1 MADYYA
7 GGSDL
12 RRQFEGAIPI
22 LIIILLVV
30 GVIALKPSILA
41 GVPVLGGLVGAETI
55 DVLLIGENQNE
66 KNAWENH
73 LTTDLARQTFGNPLN
88 VELVTDN
95 EYNKINSEDWIKD
108 KGYDLVIVTATDL
121 TPSLQITL
129 KNWVNSG
136 ENMMVVGL
144 GGTQS
149 DGRWSELSTVLP
161 VTCGSGTSNCEGVVE
176 EIYAPTMHIESGRY
190 DNKLAKKL
198 NLETDMTP
206 ANASINLADVTLT
219 ENGKQIVYVDGFSSA
234 EDVQAGEVGDI
245 YPAISEKG
253 DMSTGKVLYLTF
265 NPVRENLNAQIEE
278 NLLLNTVAY
287 ITGAE
292 GSKG

>member
-1 MADYYA
+1 MAEYYA

-41 GVPVLGGLVGAETI
+41 GVPILGGLVGPQTI

-95 EYNKINSEDWIKD
+95 KYNKINSKDWIKD
-108 KGYDLVIVTATDL
+108 KGYDLVVVTATDL

-136 ENMMVVGL
+136 GNMIAIGL

-149 DGRWSELSTVLP
+149 DGRWSELSTILP
-161 VTCGSGTSNCEGVVE
+161 VTCGSGTSSCEGIVKEV
-176 EIYAPTMHIESGRY
+176 YAPKMHIGKGRY
-190 DNKLAKKL
+190 DNSLAKKL
-198 NLETDMTP
+198 NLETKMTP
-206 ANASINLADVTLT
+206 ANASINLADVTIA
-219 ENGKQIVYVDGFSSA
+219 ENGKQVIYVDGFSSA

-245 YPAISEKG
+245 YPAMSERG
-253 DMSTGKVLYLTF
+253 QINTGKVLYLAF
-265 NPVRENLNAQIEE
+265 NPVRENLNSQVEE
-278 NLLLNTVAY
+278 NIVLNTVAY